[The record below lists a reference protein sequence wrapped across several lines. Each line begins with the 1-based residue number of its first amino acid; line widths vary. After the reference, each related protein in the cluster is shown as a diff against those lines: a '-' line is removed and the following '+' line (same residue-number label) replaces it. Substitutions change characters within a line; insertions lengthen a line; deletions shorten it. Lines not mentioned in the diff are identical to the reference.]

1 MDSGVSREIP
11 GRECAHICGV
21 QKQEVGTVKTLGSL
35 PFSYVFFVSF
45 LPLLQPGFP
54 YLLIHPAEE
63 GPTHHVTWFLYL
75 LHPQAEPSM
84 NVKSLFPNSKFPGE
98 ENLISPFWMRCLSLS
113 HQRR

>member
-1 MDSGVSREIP
+1 MCPHMWSPETGSGN
-11 GRECAHICGV
+11 C
-21 QKQEVGTVKTLGSL
+21 QDLGKSSFL
-35 PFSYVFFVSF
+35 LSVFFVSF

-84 NVKSLFPNSKFPGE
+84 NVKSLLPNSKFPGE